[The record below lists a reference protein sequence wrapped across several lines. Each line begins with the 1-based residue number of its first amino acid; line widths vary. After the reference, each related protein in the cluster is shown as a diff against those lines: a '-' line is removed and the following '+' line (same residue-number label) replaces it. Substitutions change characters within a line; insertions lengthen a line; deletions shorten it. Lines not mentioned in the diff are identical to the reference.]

1 MTPMPSIAQA
11 LTPLLTQAAA
21 QAGAEPPP
29 VAEPSFLEPP
39 LLVFILLLNLF
50 VLGTSRLRSV
60 IAASAL
66 QGVVLGVLTLTKH
79 AELTIQI
86 AAVAVGAV
94 AIKGVVIPRLLHKAM
109 RDAAIEREVTPLIGF
124 IGSILVGAIG
134 TGLAVI
140 FSSTLPLRETD
151 VNSLILPSSF
161 ATVLTGFIILTT
173 RRKAITQVVGYLILE
188 NGIFIMGLALLD
200 AMPFLVEVGVLL
212 DLFVAIFVMGIIINH
227 ISREFASTD
236 VAQLTQLKE

>member
-1 MTPMPSIAQA
+1 MILMLS
-11 LTPLLTQAAA
+11 LLAASTAAA
-21 QAGAEPPP
+21 AASPEAAHVAG
-29 VAEPSFLEPP
+29 PSFLEPP
-39 LLVFILLLNLF
+39 LLVLILLLNLF
-50 VLGTSRLRSV
+50 VLGTSRLRAV
-60 IAASAL
+60 IGTSAL
-66 QGVVLGVLTLTKH
+66 QGVALGVLTVAKH
-79 AELTIQI
+79 AEITFEIV
-86 AAVAVGAV
+86 AVAVGAV
-94 AIKGVVIPRLLHKAM
+94 AIKGIVIPRLLHKAM
-109 RDAAIEREVTPLIGF
+109 RDAAIEREVAPLIGF

-134 TGLAVI
+134 TALAVI

-161 ATVLTGFIILTT
+161 ATVLTGFIVLTT

-188 NGIFIMGLALLD
+188 NGIFIMGLALID